1 MTSYAIVSTET
12 VDPVTLRHSLSRC
25 WSNSAIS
32 VFDSML
38 PFSHQPHNQLQKSI
52 VQNFAD
58 HLKTEIPVDDR
69 QMDFNDEDMNRRMP
83 AWSSDELKTWIW
95 LQHAIHPELNLD
107 HCLRKRWLNMIPTKE
122 ILLHPG
128 ESIRRWLKEMKQRKK
143 EEERLRKAEAHAAVS
158 VAGVAAALAAISA
171 ENAANQCGHNPRDSA
186 MASAAALVASQCIEI
201 AQSMGAKRDEIAAA
215 LASAV
220 STKSTGD
227 IITLT
232 AVAAT
237 SLRGVAAL
245 KARPAH
251 KVRGNHGFS
260 VIPYLEVGR
269 EDIGFEKRRAIL
281 AQGEQLI
288 VHNTNGKCKP
298 RFVSIVLNNQ
308 AKLVLKIRKNNML
321 KSLMHATESI
331 IDKFTGFISNMHS
344 SLQEDSAEEDDR
356 PYLIVLETTEGII
369 KLEMNESVSYKIWSM
384 TINYML
390 LLSTS
395 YSGYELQF

>member
-32 VFDSML
+32 VFNSML

-83 AWSSDELKTWIW
+83 AWSSDELK
-95 LQHAIHPELNLD
+95 
-107 HCLRKRWLNMIPTKE
+107 LNMIPTKE

-298 RFVSIVLNNQ
+298 RFISIVLNNQ

-321 KSLMHATESI
+321 KSLMHATES
-331 IDKFTGFISNMHS
+331 FISNMHS